1 MSGLKRAGTL
11 QGGNRHP
18 TGVGQTAPPAE
29 EEDYK
34 EETELVNPYED
45 ESYYSPRSPP
55 PGQQPYGAQGQ
66 GPASPMGRSSPWNN
80 PGTGDWRVPTASFSS
95 VGQSN
100 LDDVTR
106 ALSTMELNNAGQMYN
121 NLALQSS
128 QSTQPPRFNP
138 PTSLSPGMSSNYI
151 QGGNGNARKL
161 QLDTDLEGRKTPTQQ
176 PTIGPVSDRS
186 LTLAVEH
193 PKGVLNSADLPER
206 EIVQSLRLVR
216 YHGIR
221 KRSSLVSE
229 LQTPT

>member
-1 MSGLKRAGTL
+1 MQA
-11 QGGNRHP
+11 GNRHP
-18 TGVGQTAPPAE
+18 TGVGQTAPPSE

-34 EETELVNPYED
+34 EEAELVNPYED
-45 ESYYSPRSPP
+45 ESYLSPRSPP

-66 GPASPMGRSSPWNN
+66 GQGQGPTSPMGRASPWNN
-80 PGTGDWRVPTASFSS
+80 VGTGDWRVPTASFSS

-106 ALSTMELNNAGQMYN
+106 VLSTMELNNTGQMYT
-121 NLALQSS
+121 LQSG

-138 PTSLSPGMSSNYI
+138 PASLSPGMNSNYI

-206 EIVQSLRLVR
+206 EIVQSPRLVR
-216 YHGIR
+216 CHGIR
-221 KRSSLVSE
+221 ERSTLVSE